1 MTALTLQH
9 RGNAVGRL
17 LKHWRAQ
24 RGMSQL
30 ELALEAELSAR
41 HLSFIENGRS
51 DPGREVMERLCDALA
66 LASEDRV
73 ALLVAAGL
81 SPYSDSAART
91 GEAAAGDDVAWRV
104 LDAILDNHEPYPGI
118 VSDRARDVVR
128 LNQAARKVIAHF
140 LPGILDGPERRLNTM
155 HLTFDPDAL
164 RPYIADWPAFAGIML
179 ARMHQRLAFGDPDGR
194 LAALLV
200 ELQRYPDLPAATP
213 TVAKPSLRLT
223 LVDGDLRLRFE
234 TVLMALGG
242 PQDMSANATAVEL
255 FVARDQAT
263 RSFCE
268 ALAGR

>member
-1 MTALTLQH
+1 MTALTLHH

-81 SPYSDSAART
+81 SPY
-91 GEAAAGDDVAWRV
+91 AGAPPGAVAEDGVAWRV
-104 LDAILDNHEPYPGI
+104 VEAILENHEPYPGI

-128 LNQAARKVIAHF
+128 LNRAARKVIEHF
-140 LPGILDGPERRLNTM
+140 LPAAFADPEHRLNTM
-155 HLTFDPDAL
+155 HLTFDPDGL
-164 RPYIADWPAFAGIML
+164 RPYIEDWPAFAGIML

-194 LAALLV
+194 LAALLN

-213 TVAKPSLRLT
+213 AVAPPSLRLT
-223 LVDGDLRLRFE
+223 LLDGDLRLRFE

-263 RSFCE
+263 RRFCE